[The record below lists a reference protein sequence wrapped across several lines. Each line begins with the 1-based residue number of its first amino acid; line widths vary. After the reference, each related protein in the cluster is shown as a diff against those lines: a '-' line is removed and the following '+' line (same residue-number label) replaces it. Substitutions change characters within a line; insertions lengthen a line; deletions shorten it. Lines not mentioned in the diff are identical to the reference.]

1 MLPMS
6 FWAFNLNQSPAG
18 KAASSQSFFG
28 SRELQRTST
37 QRNREFLKIRSMTVP
52 QVGDN
57 RLESWLH
64 TKLSD
69 TSYIF
74 PLELSLQFAFLLS
87 SCTWL
92 YHVVPSS
99 LRIREDL
106 KCVQEASNGKSFNL
120 EVAFADFLADETRT
134 ELALPPMTTEQRKE
148 AKRHHRCKQ

>member
-1 MLPMS
+1 MS

-74 PLELSLQFAFLLS
+74 PMELSLQFAFLLS

-92 YHVVPSS
+92 YSHRWESVKTWNVC
-99 LRIREDL
+99 R
-106 KCVQEASNGKSFNL
+106 K
-120 EVAFADFLADETRT
+120 
-134 ELALPPMTTEQRKE
+134 PPMASHSIWKSHLQTFWLTRRGPSLPCPRWQQSRGKKPRGTIDANNEK
-148 AKRHHRCKQ
+148 

>member
-6 FWAFNLNQSPAG
+6 FWALNNLNQSPAD

-28 SRELQRTST
+28 SRELQLTSA

-74 PLELSLQFAFLLS
+74 PSELSLQFAFLFC

-92 YHVVPSS
+92 YP
-99 LRIREDL
+99 
-106 KCVQEASNGKSFNL
+106 
-120 EVAFADFLADETRT
+120 
-134 ELALPPMTTEQRKE
+134 
-148 AKRHHRCKQ
+148 HR